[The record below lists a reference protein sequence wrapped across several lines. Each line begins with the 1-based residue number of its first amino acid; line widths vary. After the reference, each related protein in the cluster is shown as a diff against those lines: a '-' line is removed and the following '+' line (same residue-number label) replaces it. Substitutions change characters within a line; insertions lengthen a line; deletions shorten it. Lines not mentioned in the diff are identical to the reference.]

1 MKIKIGCSKWK
12 WIFYQVKNKNSVR
25 MSETRMSTVRKIN
38 LLKPIPKHTHG
49 CECKTEP

>member
-1 MKIKIGCSKWK
+1 
-12 WIFYQVKNKNSVR
+12 

-49 CECKTEP
+49 CECKTEPWAYGSFKYKSMWVNWYD